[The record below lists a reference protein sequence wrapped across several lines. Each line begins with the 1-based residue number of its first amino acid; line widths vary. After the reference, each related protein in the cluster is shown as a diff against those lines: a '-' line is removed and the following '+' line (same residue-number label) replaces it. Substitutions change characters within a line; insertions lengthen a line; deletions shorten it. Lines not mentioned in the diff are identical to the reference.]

1 MTRRRVAITGV
12 GVVSPHGCSADLM
25 FDALMRGES
34 AIRHVPLHSEVGAF
48 NIVGAAVP
56 GEPWSDLPRS
66 QRVTC
71 DRVSQY
77 ALVAS
82 DAAVRDA
89 GLDLG
94 AEDLLRVGVSVG
106 TSLGGTISQEAAYAD
121 IFVRGM
127 SRLSPFTLVK
137 VMYNGPAAQLG
148 LHYGLRGPNLT
159 YTTTCSSS
167 AISVGEA
174 MRQIRHGYV
183 DVMIAGGTEAQ
194 FAYVAAKAWQALQ
207 VLAPERA
214 ENVAATCRPFSRD
227 RNGTV
232 LGEGAAFVILE
243 EYERAVKRNA
253 RIYAELAGYGVCN
266 DAGHMTQ
273 PSEDAQ
279 VHAMQLALDDASVD
293 PGMVDYINAHGTG
306 TVLNDVTET
315 RAIKRVLG
323 RHAQSIPVSSTKSMH
338 GHLVGAAGALELV
351 ISTLAVRR
359 NQVPPTAHLN
369 DPDPECDLDNV
380 PHLGR
385 DRQVRV
391 AMTNSFAV
399 GGTAGV
405 LVVRSPRDLITSAPE
420 AKH

>member
-1 MTRRRVAITGV
+1 MIPRRVVITGV

-34 AIRHVPLHSEVGAF
+34 AVRQVSLNSDVGTFNFVGAT
-48 NIVGAAVP
+48 VL

-66 QRVTC
+66 QRVTS

-77 ALVAS
+77 ALVAA

-89 GLDLG
+89 GLDLS
-94 AEDLLRVGVSVG
+94 AEDLRRIGVSVG

-148 LHYGLRGPNLT
+148 LLYGLRGPNLT

-174 MRQIRHGYV
+174 MRQIRHGYA

-214 ENVAATCRPFSRD
+214 DNVAATCRPFSRD
-227 RNGTV
+227 RKGTV
-232 LGEGAAFVILE
+232 LGEGSAFVILE
-243 EYERAVKRNA
+243 DYERAVRRNA
-253 RIYAELAGYGVCN
+253 GIYAELAGYGVCN
-266 DAGHMTQ
+266 DASHMTQ

-279 VHAMQLALDDASVD
+279 VHAMQLALSDAQVD
-293 PGMVDYINAHGTG
+293 PGMVTYINAHGTG

-315 RAIKRVLG
+315 RAIKRVFG
-323 RHAQSIPVSSTKSMH
+323 HHAQSIPVSSTKSMH

-351 ISTLAVRR
+351 ISVLGVRR
-359 NQVPPTAHLN
+359 NQVPPTAHLD

-385 DRQVRV
+385 DHRMHV

-405 LVVRSPRDLITSAPE
+405 LVVRSAQV
-420 AKH
+420 